1 MCYGLRRWAV
11 HTIERARAS
20 RSIYLEVR
28 RLLGAWRL
36 LLLLDHVV
44 GVYLSAMNPSRSN
57 HKDSTPTRRRER
69 EMRAREQQQTNE
81 EK

>member
-1 MCYGLRRWAV
+1 MCYAV
-11 HTIERARAS
+11 HTIDRARAS

-44 GVYLSAMNPSRSN
+44 GVCMSLR
-57 HKDSTPTRRRER
+57 
-69 EMRAREQQQTNE
+69 
-81 EK
+81 